1 MINHQKIKSNIK
13 FMIIIIMI
21 HLWYIL
27 CLILKWDDLI
37 FIDLKTL
44 NLNLYLELQFKIQ
57 SNWIEWKVLSEM
69 NDKWAF
75 YGLKMFNYNYN
86 NNWTCYGVGVD
97 ISF

>member
-1 MINHQKIKSNIK
+1 
-13 FMIIIIMI
+13 MIIIMII

-57 SNWIEWKVLSEM
+57 LNWISFVIYLNCHELSITI
-69 NDKWAF
+69 
-75 YGLKMFNYNYN
+75 LKH
-86 NNWTCYGVGVD
+86 T
-97 ISF
+97 I